1 MIYLD
6 SSALIKFV
14 RVEAETV
21 ALRSWR
27 AALAPRTALVTSE
40 LAELEIARTL
50 RRAGVDHEQVPY
62 VTGQVLRGV
71 HLVDLTRTVLAR
83 AMIYRSRLGPLDA
96 IHLATA
102 DPFRDELTDFVTYD
116 GEQCSAAADIGLPTA
131 APR

>member
-6 SSALIKFV
+6 SSALLKFV
-14 RVEAETV
+14 RPEAETT

-27 AALAPRTALVTSE
+27 AALAPGTALVTNE
-40 LAELEIARTL
+40 LAELEISRTL
-50 RRAGVDHEQVPY
+50 RRAGVDHQQVPY
-62 VTGQVLRGV
+62 VTGQVLRGL

-83 AMIYRSRLGPLDA
+83 AMTYRSRLGSLDA

-102 DPFRDELTDFVTYD
+102 DRLRHELTAFVTYD
-116 GEQCSAAADIGLPTA
+116 GEQRAAAADIGLPIV